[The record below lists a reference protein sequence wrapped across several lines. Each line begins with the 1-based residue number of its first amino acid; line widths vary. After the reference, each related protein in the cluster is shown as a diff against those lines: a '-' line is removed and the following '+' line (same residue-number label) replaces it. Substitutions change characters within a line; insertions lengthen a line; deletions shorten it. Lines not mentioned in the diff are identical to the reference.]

1 MQALECLKGTATL
14 AFMRRFAFA
23 LLALS
28 ALAAPAF
35 AQSYTGSWGCRNDM
49 AEKAGILTIY
59 GNVYGFASTTF
70 GDEASGTGT
79 ITAYTDGVGFNDGPL
94 RAVRGIEAGRL
105 VPGPKGGIAIQ
116 LETADAIVML
126 CTPL

>member
-1 MQALECLKGTATL
+1 
-14 AFMRRFAFA
+14 MRRFALA

-28 ALAAPAF
+28 VSAAPAL
-35 AQSYTGSWGCRNDM
+35 AQSYAGSWGCRNDM

-79 ITAYTDGVGFNDGPL
+79 ITGYTDGVGFNDGPL
-94 RAVRGIEAGRL
+94 RAIRGIEAGRL
-105 VPGPKGGIAIQ
+105 MQDPAAGIAIQ
-116 LETADAIVML
+116 LETTSAIVML

>member
-1 MQALECLKGTATL
+1 
-14 AFMRRFAFA
+14 MRRFALA
-23 LLALS
+23 LLALP

-79 ITAYTDGVGFNDGPL
+79 ITGYTDGVGFNDGPL
-94 RAVRGIEAGRL
+94 RAVRGIEAGRM
-105 VPGPKGGIAIQ
+105 VSDPASGVAIQ
-116 LETADAIVML
+116 LETADSIVML
-126 CTPL
+126 CTAI